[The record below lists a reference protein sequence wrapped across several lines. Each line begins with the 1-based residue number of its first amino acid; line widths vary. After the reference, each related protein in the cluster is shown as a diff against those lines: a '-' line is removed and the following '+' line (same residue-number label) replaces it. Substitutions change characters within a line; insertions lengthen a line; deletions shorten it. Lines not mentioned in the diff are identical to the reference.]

1 MIMEIGKFKG
11 EPIFE
16 SPRKGDIERSVAD
29 ITKAKKIGFKPRTDL
44 RKDLEEVFELMDV

>member
-1 MIMEIGKFKG
+1 MIIDAGKFKE

-44 RKDLEEVFELMDV
+44 RKDFKEVFELIEV